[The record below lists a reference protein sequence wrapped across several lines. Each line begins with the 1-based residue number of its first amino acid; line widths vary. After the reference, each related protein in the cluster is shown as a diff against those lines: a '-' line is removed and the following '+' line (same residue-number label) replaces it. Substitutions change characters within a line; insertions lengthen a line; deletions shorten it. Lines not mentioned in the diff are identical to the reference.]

1 MVTALIMAGG
11 KGTRMELK
19 GEKPLINVGGIPMI
33 QRVIDALIHAGRV
46 DDIVV
51 ATSPYT
57 PRTVEFVEDLGIRT
71 IKTPGKG
78 YVDDLGFAIS
88 NLDFKDEN
96 QVILTITSDLPL
108 IQSETVDYILSEYE
122 KCGKPAMCVAVPA
135 EIFAEYGLKPSIL
148 FGDLVPSGLNILRST
163 DKQQNEEVLIIRK
176 IELALN
182 INSCNDIMILEE
194 LLRKTRK

>member
-19 GEKPLINVGGIPMI
+19 GEKPLIKVGGMPMI
-33 QRVIDALIHAGRV
+33 QRVIDALRCAVMV
-46 DDIVV
+46 DDVVV
-51 ATSPYT
+51 ATSPHT
-57 PRTVEFVEDLGIRT
+57 PQTVEFVENLGIRT

-78 YVDDLGFAIS
+78 YVEDLGFAIS

-96 QVILTITSDLPL
+96 QVVLTVTSDLPL
-108 IQSETVDYILSEYE
+108 IQSETLDHILSEYE

-135 EIFAEYGLKPSIL
+135 AIFAEYGLKPSIL

-182 INSCNDIMILEE
+182 INSCNDIMVLEE